1 MKQDEAETILKTTTT
16 KNWQKAWWERQ
27 NSFVGHP
34 YHQVPHYLTI
44 RWYFV
49 LSCTTSI
56 ALYFIFPL
64 SGLINRTVDGESK
77 NSTDTAVCASL
88 KIELRQNRHQTSLR
102 WPCCQ
107 SNTVQ
112 LETEEQYLDPAT
124 WRSFS
129 RCLLRSATSAARGEP
144 WGLAAGEELEWFLT
158 HWSQLSWLG
167 FFYFCWWLNH
177 WALATCPP
185 WDSSPIGD

>member
-88 KIELRQNRHQTSLR
+88 KIELRQNRHQTSAVKAIQYNYITIIVPTVELFR
-102 WPCCQ
+102 IRRFRYVTYANVQIDTISMQIKPEFKKICILMVLIWTFAYITYWKRLIQ
-107 SNTVQ
+107 NNSIVQ
-112 LETEEQYLDPAT
+112 LQAVTFGTDNDQ
-124 WRSFS
+124 
-129 RCLLRSATSAARGEP
+129 
-144 WGLAAGEELEWFLT
+144 
-158 HWSQLSWLG
+158 
-167 FFYFCWWLNH
+167 
-177 WALATCPP
+177 
-185 WDSSPIGD
+185 

>member
-56 ALYFIFPL
+56 ALYYISLL

-88 KIELRQNRHQTSLR
+88 KIELRQNRHQTSA
-102 WPCCQ
+102 
-107 SNTVQ
+107 VKAI
-112 LETEEQYLDPAT
+112 QYN
-124 WRSFS
+124 WK
-129 RCLLRSATSAARGEP
+129 LRSNNLIQLPDVLSQDVS
-144 WGLAAGEELEWFLT
+144 WGVQRVQQEGNLEDLQQVK
-158 HWSQLSWLG
+158 SLSG
-167 FFYFCWWLNH
+167 
-177 WALATCPP
+177 
-185 WDSSPIGD
+185 S